1 MPICK
6 QCKKRTH
13 LLLNCKCNKNFCIK
27 HIMSELH
34 SCDFNY
40 HEEGKKE
47 LTKNL
52 IKCTRIKVDKI

>member
-1 MPICK
+1 
-6 QCKKRTH
+6 
-13 LLLNCKCNKNFCIK
+13 
-27 HIMSELH
+27 MSELH